1 MKNNLDFKSLIRE
14 NIWNLVPY
22 TSAREEDNTTQS
34 QEYIYLDANESPKG
48 EYNRYCDPLQ
58 KKLKEQIS
66 KVKSIKSENIFLS
79 NGSDEVIDLVYRIFC
94 QPLQDKVVVLQ
105 PTYGMY
111 KVYADI
117 HQTQVVGVD
126 LDTDFTLTSKVVD
139 KVLAV
144 ENAKVLF
151 ICQVNNPSGN
161 LLDTKNV
168 IRLIK
173 EFVGIVV
180 LDQAYIDFVESNDLE
195 NVFLKYKNVIVM
207 QTLSKAWAGA
217 GVRLGMAFMDKELV
231 KVFNKVKSPY
241 NISELNQNQALKI
254 VSDPQKMKDNCQ
266 SILEQKNILVKQLS
280 SLSIVQKVY
289 PSDANFILVVFKD
302 AKKVFEYLQSKGIIV
317 RNRTS
322 VVKDSLRITIGSP
335 KQNQLVI
342 QSLKQIENA

>member
-1 MKNNLDFKSLIRE
+1 MKNNLDFKTLIRE

-22 TSAREEDNTTQS
+22 TSAREEDNQVKG
-34 QEYIYLDANESPKG
+34 QEFIYLDANESPNG

-58 KKLKEQIS
+58 KNLKEQIG
-66 KVKSIKSENIFLS
+66 KVKSIKQENIFLS

-117 HQTQVVGVD
+117 HQTQVVGID

-139 KVLAV
+139 KVLATD
-144 ENAKVLF
+144 NAKVLF

-161 LLDTKNV
+161 LLDTKEV
-168 IRLIK
+168 LRLIK
-173 EFVGIVV
+173 EFPGIVV
-180 LDQAYIDFVESNDLE
+180 LDQAYIDFVESNVLQD
-195 NVFLKYKNVIVM
+195 VFLQYKNVIVM

-231 KVFNKVKSPY
+231 RVFNKVKSPY

-254 VSDPQKMKDNCQ
+254 VSDPQKMKDNCKG
-266 SILEQKNILVKQLS
+266 ILAQRNLLEKELNQMQ
-280 SLSIVQKVY
+280 IVQRVY
-289 PSDANFILVVFKD
+289 PSDANFILVVFEN
-302 AKKVFEYLQSKGIIV
+302 AQNVFDYLQNKGIIV

-322 VVKDSLRITIGSP
+322 VVKDALRITVGSP
-335 KQNQLVI
+335 EQNQLVI
-342 QSLKQIENA
+342 QCLKQIENA